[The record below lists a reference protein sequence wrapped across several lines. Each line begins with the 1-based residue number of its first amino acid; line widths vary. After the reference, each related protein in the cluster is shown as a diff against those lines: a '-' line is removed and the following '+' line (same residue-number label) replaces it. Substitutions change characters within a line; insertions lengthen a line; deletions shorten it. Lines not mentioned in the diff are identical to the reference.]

1 MTCTTANHLQSL
13 REKRS
18 RLIARVETRPEDI
31 GANEALES
39 TDRQIL
45 VAENRRLAQRVTALE
60 AQLRLE
66 VQLRRAGR

>member
-1 MTCTTANHLQSL
+1 MITATTRLQAL

-31 GANEALES
+31 GANAALEI

-45 VAENRRLAQRVTALE
+45 AAENRRLAQRVAALE
-60 AQLRLE
+60 AQLR
-66 VQLRRAGR
+66 RAGR